1 MNALTKRF
9 GVLASTGGAV
19 LGKLIES
26 PGFRAQLALVAV
38 DRPCGAL
45 DRASAA
51 GLPVALCTSDDP
63 IARERLLADAFERHR
78 VEHVFVFYTR
88 LLRHELL
95 QRYRGRLWN
104 LHPALLPAF
113 AGAHGFEDSLAAGVP
128 VLGSTLHAID
138 DGMDTGPVLMQA
150 AFARSDMPTQ
160 AQARHAVFTQH
171 VRMTLQASRWLGAG
185 RIGTETGRV
194 VLRDAPPAMLHDGA
208 RYTPGLDDPEVLSLA
223 VPLPRCTE
231 VPR

>member
-1 MNALTKRF
+1 MSAPITRF

-19 LGKLIES
+19 LGQLIES
-26 PGFRAQLALVAV
+26 PWFRAQLALVAV

-51 GLPVALCTSDDP
+51 GVPVALCTSNDP
-63 IARERLLADAFERHR
+63 VARETLLAEALDRHG

-88 LLRHELL
+88 LLRHGLL

-104 LHPALLPAF
+104 LHPSLLPAF
-113 AGAHGFEDSLAAGVP
+113 AGAHGFEDSFAAGVP

-138 DGMDTGPVLMQA
+138 AGTDTGPVLMQA
-150 AFARSDMPTQ
+150 AFARSAILTR
-160 AQARHAVFTQH
+160 AQARHEVFTQH

-185 RIGTETGRV
+185 RIGSETGRV
-194 VLRDAPPAMLHDGA
+194 VLHDAPPATLHDGA
-208 RYTPGLDDPEVLSLA
+208 LYSPGLDDPEAQSLA
-223 VPLPRCTE
+223 LPLPRST
-231 VPR
+231 VVSR